1 VFRVIV
7 AKLTSCS
14 GCLNELL
21 YALTKSDIRVNYVIE
36 YFTEI
41 VDKDKLTSADIAFI
55 EGSVSTTSQE
65 ELLRAVRSSVEFLVA
80 VGTCALY
87 GGVQSLKVHS
97 SVNSS
102 TSLTTPGP
110 RNLEFY
116 DEVKTIDSVVKV
128 DFAIPGCPVSGD
140 AVVSFLRKFALG
152 GLPVAIY
159 ESVCSECKRRGL
171 TCVLVTGKEPCL
183 GPITLSGCGAICPAY
198 SRGCY
203 GCYGLKFFD
212 TTREGVRAVRE
223 RLKAMGLD
231 ERDFKIL
238 IQAYSFKLYS
248 KCE

>member
-1 VFRVIV
+1 VFRVV
-7 AKLTSCS
+7 VVKLTSCS

-21 YALTKSDIRVNYVIE
+21 YAFTHSDIRDKYTIE

-80 VGTCALY
+80 MGTCALY
-87 GGVQSLKVHS
+87 GGVQSLKRHRGVDD
-97 SVNSS
+97 SS
-102 TSLTTPGP
+102 TSTTLTP
-110 RNLEFY
+110 RSERLYSEI
-116 DEVKTIDSVVKV
+116 KTIDSVVKV

-171 TCVLVTGKEPCL
+171 TCILVTGKEPCL
-183 GPITLSGCGAICPAY
+183 GPITVSGCGAICPAY

-212 TTREGVRAVRE
+212 INPESIRAIRE
-223 RLKAMGLD
+223 RLRAMGLD
-231 ERDFKIL
+231 EGNFKIL

-248 KCE
+248 KFE